1 MFIHH
6 KSEQDNSFVAR
17 LGARKHGPRVHRVV
31 SSDLVAKIRW
41 ILAVAEIIFCLIG
54 LVLFFKKTKL
64 PLSLTLLKLS

>member
-41 ILAVAEIIFCLIG
+41 ILAVAKNYYL
-54 LVLFFKKTKL
+54 
-64 PLSLTLLKLS
+64 